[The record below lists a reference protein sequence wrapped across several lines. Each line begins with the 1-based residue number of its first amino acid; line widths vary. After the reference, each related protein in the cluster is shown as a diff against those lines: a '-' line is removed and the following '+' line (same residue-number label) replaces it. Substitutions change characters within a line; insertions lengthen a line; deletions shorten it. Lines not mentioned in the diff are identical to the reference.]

1 MLEANTGAIDKHLRA
16 DDAVAERMGRV
27 DQLGAR
33 QVIDERAI
41 RLVAA
46 QTSVLCS
53 DPSRAPQSRG
63 KAAIAVMEFVSRDVV
78 KRARRWNRATLRLV

>member
-1 MLEANTGAIDKHLRA
+1 MLEANTGAIDKQLRT

-53 DPSRAPQSRG
+53 VPSRAPQSRG
-63 KAAIAVMEFVSRDVV
+63 KAAIAFMEFVSRDVV